1 MCRTSHRSRRG
12 VAALSGELDLT
23 GTPRLSAC
31 LTDVL
36 ASAWLVV
43 VDLRELTFM
52 DSSGVA
58 AIIAAD
64 KRARRSERRLVLI
77 RGPAQV
83 TRLINLVDPAR
94 RLEITDLSPTHAAT
108 QAAVMPTAAE
118 ASLTKDVLRVPH
130 AEISPSAA
138 LTADDTDP
146 GPRALDE
153 S

>member
-64 KRARRSERRLVLI
+64 KRARHCR
-77 RGPAQV
+77 
-83 TRLINLVDPAR
+83 
-94 RLEITDLSPTHAAT
+94 
-108 QAAVMPTAAE
+108 
-118 ASLTKDVLRVPH
+118 
-130 AEISPSAA
+130 
-138 LTADDTDP
+138 
-146 GPRALDE
+146 
-153 S
+153 